1 MLLASSKPVR
11 IPTLNQKEIDMSKL
25 PNTRITPIMRLRTL
39 LSPLLLI
46 AIAALGVNTVDA
58 CTRVVYQGPNGTIIT
73 ARSMD
78 WNEDMGTNLWIFP
91 SGMER
96 NGEVGPNSLKWT
108 SKFGSVIATGYD
120 SASTDGM
127 NEKGLV
133 ANLLWLAESEYGVW
147 DQKKAGLTI
156 SAWVQ
161 YVLDSYSTVDEAVK
175 GLSKEEFTIVTGST
189 PGRTSLATL
198 HLAISDAT
206 GDNAIFEYIGGKLV
220 IHHNRSY
227 QVMTNS
233 PIFEKQLALNEYWK
247 QIGGTVMLPGTNRA
261 ADRFVRAS
269 FYINAIPQTED
280 TRVAIASVFSV
291 IRNASVPFG
300 ISTPGQPNISST
312 RWRTVADQKNKIYF
326 FESALTPNTF
336 WVEFK
341 GIDFSSTGKVKK
353 LSISNN
359 ETYSG
364 NTADKF
370 VETKPFR
377 FQGL

>member
-1 MLLASSKPVR
+1 MPNIKPILSSKPFFRVV
-11 IPTLNQKEIDMSKL
+11 
-25 PNTRITPIMRLRTL
+25 
-39 LSPLLLI
+39 LLL
-46 AIAALGVNTVDA
+46 AAGVLSSTTASA
-58 CTRVVYQGPNGTIIT
+58 CSRVVYQGPKGTILT

-78 WNEDMGTNLWIFP
+78 WNEDMKTNLWIFP
-91 SGMER
+91 AGMER
-96 NGEVGPNSLKWT
+96 SGEAGPNSFKWT
-108 SKFGSVIATGYD
+108 SKFGSVIATAYD
-120 SASTDGM
+120 CSSSDGM

-133 ANLLWLAESEYGVW
+133 ANLLWLAESEYEAW
-147 DQKKAGLTI
+147 DQKKAGLSI
-156 SAWVQ
+156 AAWVQ
-161 YVLDSYSTVDEAVK
+161 YVLDSYATVEEAVR
-175 GLSKEEFTIVTGST
+175 GLSKQEFVVVTGDT
-189 PGRTSLATL
+189 PGRNSQATL
-198 HLAISDAT
+198 HLAISDPT

-220 IHHNRSY
+220 IHHSRSY

-247 QIGGTVMLPGTNRA
+247 TIGGTVMLPGTNRA

-269 FYINAIPQTED
+269 FYIHAIPQTD
-280 TRVAIASVFSV
+280 DARVAIASVFSV
-291 IRNASVPFG
+291 IRNVSVPFG

-312 RWRTVADQKNKIYF
+312 RWRTVADHKNKIYF

-341 GIDFSSTGKVKK
+341 DLDFSKTGKVKK
-353 LSISNN
+353 LTISNG
-359 ETYSG
+359 EIYSG

>member
-1 MLLASSKPVR
+1 MPNFKPILKPKSLFRFLLFP
-11 IPTLNQKEIDMSKL
+11 
-25 PNTRITPIMRLRTL
+25 
-39 LSPLLLI
+39 
-46 AIAALGVNTVDA
+46 AIAALSLNPIHA
-58 CTRVVYQGPNGTIIT
+58 CSRVVYQGPKGTIIT

-78 WNEDMGTNLWIFP
+78 WNEDMKTNLWIFP
-91 SGMER
+91 SGLER
-96 NGEVGPNSLKWT
+96 NGEAGPNSFKWT
-108 SKFGSVIATGYD
+108 STFGSVIATAYD
-120 SASTDGM
+120 CSSSDGM

-133 ANLLWLAESEYGVW
+133 ANLLWLAESEYEAW
-147 DQKKAGLTI
+147 DQKKAGLSI
-156 SAWVQ
+156 AAWVQ
-161 YVLDSYSTVDEAVK
+161 YVLDSYATVDEAVL
-175 GLSKEEFTIVTGST
+175 GLSKQEFVVVTGET
-189 PGRTSLATL
+189 PGRNSLATL
-198 HLAISDAT
+198 HLAISDPT

-247 QIGGTVMLPGTNRA
+247 TIGGTVMLPGTNRA

-269 FYINAIPQTED
+269 FYINAIPQTD
-280 TRVAIASVFSV
+280 NAPVAVASVFSV
-291 IRNASVPFG
+291 IRNVSVPYG

-312 RWRTVADQKNKIYF
+312 RWRTVADHKNKIYF

-341 GIDFSSTGKVKK
+341 DIDFSKTGKVKK
-353 LSISNN
+353 LSISNG
-359 ETYSG
+359 EIYSG
-364 NTADKF
+364 NTAGKF